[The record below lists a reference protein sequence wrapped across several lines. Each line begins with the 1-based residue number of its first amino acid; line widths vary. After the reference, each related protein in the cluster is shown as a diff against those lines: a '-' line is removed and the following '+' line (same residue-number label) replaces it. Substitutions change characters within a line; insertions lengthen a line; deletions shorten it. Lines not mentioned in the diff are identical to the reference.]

1 MANPLNTFPKDV
13 YEKQLKAFNEIK
25 NKIEKDQSLTGTL
38 RLCSAIAFLA
48 CLYFMFQDAN
58 ALTVIGSA
66 ALLFVFIAFV
76 IKSLNL
82 KRKKKFYTTLID
94 LNQGEL
100 DGLEGDHSAF
110 NNGVEFINP
119 SHPYSYD
126 LDLFGDASFFQSV
139 NRTCLPESSF
149 RLASIL
155 LKPLNQQQYILERQE
170 AINVLKDKIEFRQ
183 HFYAHGSE
191 ITNEESSQKALLD
204 WLQTSS
210 NIVTGFIR
218 IASIITPIICLVLII
233 SSLFVDGLWSYIM
246 LIVAFHWA
254 IYGITVKKIN
264 AYHQTIGKKHNY
276 LSGYQKVLDLI
287 RKEDFDNASLKSY
300 KINAE
305 VAHLAFSKLKKLTG
319 RFDYRLNG
327 LFGPIMNS
335 FFLYDFHCIYALEKW
350 KKEHHDQ
357 VSQWLN
363 TCEYLD
369 ALNSLAGFAFNNPR
383 FIFPI
388 ISEGKPRVY
397 FKSLGHPLIPESK
410 RITNDFELGS
420 SQNLM
425 IVTGANMAGKS
436 TFLRAVGLNTLLAQT
451 GCPVCAIHGE
461 ATTLDIYSSMR
472 TSDSLKD
479 QTSYFHAELKRLK
492 LIIDIA
498 RNGTPLLILIDE
510 MLKGTNSDDKLSGSI
525 AMVEELKDLNCASI
539 IATHDLALGDTEL
552 KYPEKICNFCFE
564 SLIQN
569 NDVTFDYKMRQGK
582 ATNKNATFLMKK
594 MGIIR

>member
-1 MANPLNTFPKDV
+1 MNQLNTAPINV
-13 YEKQLKAFNEIK
+13 YEKQLKAFIEIK
-25 NKIEKDQSLTGTL
+25 NKIEKDQSLAGTF
-38 RLCSAIAFLA
+38 RLFSAIAFLA
-48 CLYFMFQDAN
+48 CLYLMFQDVN
-58 ALTVIGSA
+58 TLTVFCSA

-82 KRKKKFYTTLID
+82 KRKKKFYTILID

-100 DGLEGDHSAF
+100 NGLEGDHSF
-110 NNGVEFINP
+110 FKNGIEYINP

-126 LDLFGDASFFQSV
+126 LDLFGDASYFQSI

-155 LKPLNQQQYILERQE
+155 LKPLSNKQSILERQQ
-170 AINVLKDKIEFRQ
+170 AISVLKDKVEFRQ
-183 HFYAHGSE
+183 YFYAHGSE
-191 ITNEESSQKALLD
+191 ITNEESSQKALLS
-204 WLQTSS
+204 WLDTKSD
-210 NIVTGFIR
+210 IITGFIR
-218 IASIITPIICLVLII
+218 IASLTTPFICLALII
-233 SSLFVDGLWSYIM
+233 SSIVVDGLWSYIM

-254 IYGITVKKIN
+254 IYGITIKKIN

-276 LSGYQKVLDLI
+276 LSGYQKVLELI
-287 RKEDFDNASLKSY
+287 RKEDFDNASLKSF
-300 KINAE
+300 KENAE
-305 VAHLAFSKLKKLTG
+305 EAHIAFSKLKKLTG
-319 RFDYRLNG
+319 MFDYRLNG
-327 LFGPIMNS
+327 LFGPVMNS
-335 FFLYDFHCIYALEKW
+335 FFLYDFHCIHALEKW
-350 KKEHHDQ
+350 KKEHHEQ

-369 ALNSLAGFAFNNPR
+369 ALNSLAGFAFNNPK
-383 FIFPI
+383 FIFPV
-388 ISEGKPRVY
+388 ISEGKPRIY
-397 FKSLGHPLIPESK
+397 FKSLGHPLIPELR

-436 TFLRAVGLNTLLAQT
+436 TFLRAVGLNTLLAQI

-461 ATTLDIYSSMR
+461 ASTLDIYSSMR

-492 LIIDIA
+492 LIIDSA

-539 IATHDLALGDTEL
+539 IATHDLALGDTEI
-552 KYPEKICNFCFE
+552 KYPDKISNFCFE
-564 SLIQN
+564 SIIEN